1 MPKNYWRV
9 AKMMEPYIRIKEA
22 LKNRSMEETIMEI
35 AEIIDEITDDLEEL
49 KENAKNKSE

>member
-1 MPKNYWRV
+1 
-9 AKMMEPYIRIKEA
+9 MMEPYIRIKEA